1 MYIEQFVKYMNQTAK
16 DIGMKDTN
24 YSNPHGLDCSYR
36 LEAYSNIEDQ
46 ALLAK
51 VVYSSDESSK
61 IMGASSHTAELKT
74 IFGKEVEIRKKTW
87 RNTHLLLN

>member
-24 YSNPHGLDCSYR
+24 YSNPHGLDGSYR
-36 LEAYSNIEDQ
+36 LEAYSNIDDQ

-51 VVYSSDESSK
+51 VVSSSVECSK
-61 IMGASSHTAELKT
+61 IVGASSHTAELKS
-74 IFGKEVEIRKKTW
+74 IFGKEV
-87 RNTHLLLN
+87 